1 MSSSYGF
8 SSNQGGVVLDI
19 WQADKIL
26 LFIAF
31 VIPGFLSIKFY
42 QLIFPGTLRNASDQL
57 IDAIAYSC
65 INYALL
71 FWVIVYVED
80 ANVRH
85 LHPALYYL
93 FYVFVLFVSPFLL
106 VLGWKWLRTHEKFKG
121 TAPHPT
127 PKPWDFVFK
136 QAQPY
141 WIVVYLK
148 NGNKV
153 GGKYSDKSFAS
164 SFPADEQ
171 IYLEEA
177 WIISGTGVLDRAVK
191 QSAGVLVMA
200 SEISY
205 VEFFHY
211 T

>member
-1 MSSSYGF
+1 M
-8 SSNQGGVVLDI
+8 DI
-19 WQADKIL
+19 WQADKLI

-42 QLIFPGTLRNASDQL
+42 QLIFPGTIRNASDQL
-57 IDAIAYSC
+57 IDAVAYSC

-71 FWVIVYVED
+71 FWAIVYVED
-80 ANVRH
+80 AGFRQI
-85 LHPALYYL
+85 HPSLYYV
-93 FYVFVLFVSPFLL
+93 FYVFVLFVSPFFL
-106 VLGWKWLRTHEKFKG
+106 VLAWKWLRTHERFKG

-136 QAQPY
+136 QAKPF

-153 GGKYSDKSFAS
+153 GGRYSGKSFAS

-171 IYLEEA
+171 IYLEESWLVSDA
-177 WIISGTGVLDRAVK
+177 GLLDRAVK
-191 QSAGVLVMA
+191 QSAGVLIMA

-211 T
+211 

>member
-1 MSSSYGF
+1 M
-8 SSNQGGVVLDI
+8 DI
-19 WQADKIL
+19 WQTDKLI

-42 QLIFPGTLRNASDQL
+42 QLIFPGTVRNASDQL

-71 FWVIVYVED
+71 FWAIVYVED
-80 ANVRH
+80 SGFRQI
-85 LHPALYYL
+85 HPSLYYM
-93 FYVFVLFVSPFLL
+93 FYVFVLFVSPFFL
-106 VLGWKWLRTHEKFKG
+106 VLAWKWLRTHERFKG

-136 QAQPY
+136 QAKPF
-141 WIVVYLK
+141 WIIVYLK

-153 GGKYSDKSFAS
+153 GGKYSGKSFAS

-177 WIISGTGVLDRAVK
+177 WLVSDAGLLDRAVK

-211 T
+211 N

>member
-1 MSSSYGF
+1 M
-8 SSNQGGVVLDI
+8 DI
-19 WQADKIL
+19 WQADKLI

-42 QLIFPGTLRNASDQL
+42 QLIFPGTIRNASDQL
-57 IDAIAYSC
+57 IDAVAYSC

-71 FWVIVYVED
+71 FWAIVYVEG
-80 ANVRH
+80 AGFRQI
-85 LHPALYYL
+85 HPSLYYV
-93 FYVFVLFVSPFLL
+93 FYVFVLFVSPFFL
-106 VLGWKWLRTHEKFKG
+106 VLAWKWLRTHERFKG

-136 QAQPY
+136 QAKPF

-153 GGKYSDKSFAS
+153 GGRYSGKSFAS

-171 IYLEEA
+171 IYLEESWLVSDA
-177 WIISGTGVLDRAVK
+177 GLLDRAVK
-191 QSAGVLVMA
+191 QSAGVLIMA

-211 T
+211 